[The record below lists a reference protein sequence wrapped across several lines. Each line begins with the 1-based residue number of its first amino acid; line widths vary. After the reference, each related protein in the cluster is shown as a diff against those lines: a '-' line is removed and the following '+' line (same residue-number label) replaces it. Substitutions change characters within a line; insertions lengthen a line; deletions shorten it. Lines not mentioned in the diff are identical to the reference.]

1 MADDKKEKKK
11 KKKEPAAEEAPAAD
25 AAPARTESRG
35 SRKQAKRTGS
45 NVFSMFSQKQ
55 VQEFKEGFSVMDA
68 DKDGILSKND
78 LRATFDQIGRMTSDK
93 ELDDMIKEAPGPLN
107 FTTLL
112 SMFAERMA
120 GGADD
125 DEVVQKAF
133 KTFDESGKI
142 DSERFRTV
150 LMTFGE
156 KFSADEV
163 DDAFEQME
171 IDGKGKIDTQ
181 KLIAML
187 TSSPAEEEGA
197 EGTAA

>member
-1 MADDKKEKKK
+1 MADEKKKSK
-11 KKKEPAAEEAPAAD
+11 KKKEAAPAEEAPAE
-25 AAPARTESRG
+25 APARTESRG
-35 SRKQAKRTGS
+35 SKKAKRAGS
-45 NVFSMFSQKQ
+45 SVFSMFSQKQ
-55 VQEFKEGFSVMDA
+55 VQEFKEGFAVMDA
-68 DKDGILSKND
+68 DKDGILNKND
-78 LRATFDQIGRMTSDK
+78 LRATFDQIGKMSSDK
-93 ELDDMIKEAPGPLN
+93 ELDDMLKEAPGPMN

-112 SMFAERMA
+112 NMFAERMA

-133 KTFDESGKI
+133 KKFDQDGKI
-142 DSERFRTV
+142 DSEQFRTT

-156 KFSADEV
+156 KFSSGEV

-171 IDGKGKIDTQ
+171 IDSKGKIDTQ

-187 TSSPAEEEGA
+187 TSSPAQEEGE

>member
-1 MADDKKEKKK
+1 MADDKKEKKSK
-11 KKKEPAAEEAPAAD
+11 KKKEAAADEAPAE
-25 AAPARTESRG
+25 APARTESKG
-35 SRKQAKRTGS
+35 SRKAKRTGS

-78 LRATFDQIGRMTSDK
+78 LRATFDQIGRLSSDK
-93 ELDDMIKEAPGPLN
+93 ELDEMLKEAPGALN

-120 GGADD
+120 GGSDD
-125 DEVVQKAF
+125 DDIVQKAF
-133 KTFDESGKI
+133 KTFDENGKI
-142 DSERFRTV
+142 DSEKFRTT

-156 KFSADEV
+156 KFTADEV

-171 IDGKGKIDTQ
+171 IDGQGKIDTQ
-181 KLIAML
+181 RLIAML

-197 EGTAA
+197 DAA